1 MCSVHHAFAKTAI
14 DPTLWMVQL
23 GRYGGLA
30 DELDN
35 LKRDRVLLVEEL
47 KRQRQRQQVNFKTCI
62 YTLRKGRPG
71 QSGIVTLPWGLSINE
86 YSKLQVKSI
95 AESYLSI

>member
-1 MCSVHHAFAKTAI
+1 MRPSWC
-14 DPTLWMVQL
+14 VQL

-47 KRQRQRQQVNFKTCI
+47 KRQRQRQQVAF
-62 YTLRKGRPG
+62 L
-71 QSGIVTLPWGLSINE
+71 
-86 YSKLQVKSI
+86 
-95 AESYLSI
+95 